1 MRKIVGPCPHCI
13 QGRAYRPAA
22 IHPTSDSPPASR
34 PGEVI
39 SFDPSKLAATA
50 LGGYTHKITMVDE
63 KTGHISQ
70 PGCTSKSTGPV
81 SEAIK
86 GVVSTTYNASGHR
99 VDTMHGDAE
108 NINTSLRPILGPL
121 GIRVAVNLPG
131 VHAQRAE
138 RTTQTINDRSRAL
151 CSGLPF
157 YLPIDLNL
165 LADQSVGECINNST
179 TKASYPL
186 TPNEALLGLT
196 LKAKPVPFGRCA
208 MVLMPDDKRLSISH
222 ATGIP
227 FKKVPLTE
235 LGVSM
240 GLLPGTDKT
249 RWLVESGR
257 VVPRLAIGE
266 WFPRTFIPFG
276 WKPKPAIYNGSPTT
290 NIVAAPCIDNPVI
303 DIASPPDGDPPLIY
317 HPQPTLNTH
326 QPQTSITNMLPLHNP
341 QQTHAPY
348 PQPAPQQT
356 HAPNS

>member
-1 MRKIVGPCPHCI
+1 MAKTKRLIDFIATHPPTKPALPPTVVDLPAPSRPKFLRSFQAIKQQLSNATKKPSSADLKEASEALDMHEALAHIPDDKLCHDINKGKHPYSSVTCAAVRLMRKIVGPCPHCI

-81 SEAIK
+81 SEASK

-138 RTTQTINDRSRAL
+138 RTTQTINDRSHAL

-179 TKASYPL
+179 TKASYP
-186 TPNEALLGLT
+186 TYT
-196 LKAKPVPFGRCA
+196 
-208 MVLMPDDKRLSISH
+208 H
-222 ATGIP
+222 AYTIP
-227 FKKVPLTE
+227 ARPRATRDQVPLKQ
-235 LGVSM
+235 
-240 GLLPGTDKT
+240 LPST
-249 RWLVESGR
+249 
-257 VVPRLAIGE
+257 
-266 WFPRTFIPFG
+266 
-276 WKPKPAIYNGSPTT
+276 
-290 NIVAAPCIDNPVI
+290 
-303 DIASPPDGDPPLIY
+303 
-317 HPQPTLNTH
+317 
-326 QPQTSITNMLPLHNP
+326 
-341 QQTHAPY
+341 
-348 PQPAPQQT
+348 
-356 HAPNS
+356 